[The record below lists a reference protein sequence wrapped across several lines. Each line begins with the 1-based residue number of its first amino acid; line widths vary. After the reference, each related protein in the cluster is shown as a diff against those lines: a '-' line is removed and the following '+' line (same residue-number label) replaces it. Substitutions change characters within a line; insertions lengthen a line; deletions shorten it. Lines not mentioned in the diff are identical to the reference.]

1 MQLPSCRYES
11 QRPVKTAGSRKMI
24 ILSAKDLK
32 KEYGTDVILSGIT
45 FSINAGERIGL
56 VGPNGAGKTTL
67 LGMLAGEMEPSSGT
81 IFVSGDTKI
90 GYLKQR
96 DSFAGSGTVIEEMDK
111 IFRPL
116 MDMEEEME
124 RLSHLAAGLSG
135 ADQKETLEKYEELRE
150 EYERRGGYRFRSDV
164 RGILTSMAFGEE
176 YYDKK
181 IGMLSGGE
189 RTRLALAA
197 LLLKNPD
204 ILFLDE
210 PTNHLDIGT
219 LRWLEQYLA
228 SYKGTM
234 IVVSHDRYFLNE
246 TVNRIFDIDHG
257 KLTAYEGNYDQYAVR
272 KKELRE
278 EEMRRYRNQQ
288 QEIARQE
295 EIVRRMKQRGTEK
308 LAKRAASREKRL
320 QSMERISAPGE
331 QYGKMKIR
339 FREQFKSGNDVL
351 FAENLAKSFGYGRNE
366 KQLFKGASFDI
377 KRGERICIV
386 GANGIGKTTLMR
398 MITGEL
404 KPNEGYIKTGHNVK
418 IGYYDQEQRLLNED
432 NTVFDEMK
440 DAYHLYTDTE
450 MRSILGRF
458 LFRGDDVFL
467 PVRALSGGEKARLSL
482 LKLMLSG
489 ANLLLLDEPT
499 NHLDIDSKEIFEDAL
514 LDFPGTAVIISHDR
528 YLLAKVPTR
537 IMELTPDGMTE
548 YLGKYDYYVEKKEQI
563 ESGRRYLEEL
573 KKAGR
578 DNTGGGIQNG
588 EDDFPDSDVTA
599 AKEGSAEERRLKK
612 QAETARRREEK
623 ELKKLEQDIEN
634 LEIRIHEIEEEMCR
648 EDVLSDYLKLDALSR
663 ELEESK
669 ATLDGY
675 YNKWMQE

>member
-1 MQLPSCRYES
+1 
-11 QRPVKTAGSRKMI
+11 
-24 ILSAKDLK
+24 
-32 KEYGTDVILSGIT
+32 
-45 FSINAGERIGL
+45 
-56 VGPNGAGKTTL
+56 
-67 LGMLAGEMEPSSGT
+67 
-81 IFVSGDTKI
+81 
-90 GYLKQR
+90 
-96 DSFAGSGTVIEEMDK
+96 
-111 IFRPL
+111 
-116 MDMEEEME
+116 
-124 RLSHLAAGLSG
+124 
-135 ADQKETLEKYEELRE
+135 
-150 EYERRGGYRFRSDV
+150 
-164 RGILTSMAFGEE
+164 
-176 YYDKK
+176 
-181 IGMLSGGE
+181 
-189 RTRLALAA
+189 
-197 LLLKNPD
+197 
-204 ILFLDE
+204 
-210 PTNHLDIGT
+210 
-219 LRWLEQYLA
+219 
-228 SYKGTM
+228 
-234 IVVSHDRYFLNE
+234 
-246 TVNRIFDIDHG
+246 
-257 KLTAYEGNYDQYAVR
+257 
-272 KKELRE
+272 
-278 EEMRRYRNQQ
+278 
-288 QEIARQE
+288 
-295 EIVRRMKQRGTEK
+295 
-308 LAKRAASREKRL
+308 
-320 QSMERISAPGE
+320 
-331 QYGKMKIR
+331 
-339 FREQFKSGNDVL
+339 
-351 FAENLAKSFGYGRNE
+351 
-366 KQLFKGASFDI
+366 
-377 KRGERICIV
+377 
-386 GANGIGKTTLMR
+386 MR

>member
-1 MQLPSCRYES
+1 
-11 QRPVKTAGSRKMI
+11 MI

-32 KEYGTDVILSGIT
+32 KEYGTDVILEGIT
-45 FSINAGERIGL
+45 FSVNAGERIGL

-67 LGMLAGEMEPSSGT
+67 LEMLAGEMEPSSGD
-81 IFVSGDTKI
+81 IFLSQDTKV

-96 DSFAGSGTVIEEMDK
+96 DSFSGHGTVITEMEE

-116 MDMEEEME
+116 MDMEEEMN
-124 RLSHLAAGLSG
+124 RLSHMSAALSG
-135 ADQKETLEKYEELRE
+135 ADQKETLNRYEELRE
-150 EYERRGGYRFRSDV
+150 EFERKGGYRFRSDV
-164 RGILTSMAFGEE
+164 RGILTSMAFGED
-176 YYDKK
+176 YYDKPVS
-181 IGMLSGGE
+181 MLSGGE

-197 LLLKNPD
+197 LLLKKPD

-228 SYKGTM
+228 SYSGTI

-257 KLTAYEGNYDQYAVR
+257 KLRSYEGNYDQYAVR
-272 KKELRE
+272 KKEIRE
-278 EEMRRYRNQQ
+278 EELRRFKNQQ

-295 EIVRRMKQRGTEK
+295 DMVRRMKQRGTEK
-308 LAKRAASREKRL
+308 LAKRAASREKKL
-320 QSMERISAPGE
+320 AAMERVQAPE
-331 QYGKMKIR
+331 AQYGKMKIH
-339 FREQFKSGNDVL
+339 FREKFKSGNDVL
-351 FAENLAKSFGYGRNE
+351 FAEDLSKSFGYGSNE
-366 KQLFKGASFDI
+366 KKLFRNVGFDI

-386 GANGIGKTTLMR
+386 GANGIGKTTLIR
-398 MITGEL
+398 MIRGEL
-404 KPNEGYIKTGHNVK
+404 KPGSGYIKQGHNVE

-467 PVRALSGGEKARLSL
+467 PVRSLSGGEKARLSL

-514 LDFPGTAVIISHDR
+514 MEFPGTAIIISHDR

-537 IMELTPDGMTE
+537 IMELEPEGLTE
-548 YLGKYDYYVEKKEQI
+548 YLGKYDYYLEKKQQVA
-563 ESGRRYLEEL
+563 SGRKYLENM
-573 KKAGR
+573 KAGK
-578 DNTGGGIQNG
+578 TAGGERVPSGLEEGSKGGPEEAFKAETVI
-588 EDDFPDSDVTA
+588 P
-599 AKEGSAEERRLKK
+599 GSAEERKLKK
-612 QAETARRREEK
+612 EAETARRREKRQMQE
-623 ELKKLEQDIEN
+623 LEQQIED
-634 LEIRIHEIEEEMCR
+634 LEIKIHELEEEMCR
-648 EDVLSDYLKLDALSR
+648 EDVLSDYMRLDALSE
-663 ELEESK
+663 ELEASK
-669 ATLDGY
+669 DKLAECY
-675 YNKWMQE
+675 EQWMEEGD